1 MTMAGDNRITLTQ
14 TDKKKLE
21 DELQD
26 LRVNKRAEVA
36 AEIAEARAHGD
47 LSENAEYD
55 AAKDKEAQVNGR
67 IQEIEQM
74 LSTAL
79 FIDDSNVALDT
90 VSVGCKVTVYD
101 MEYEEEDEYTIVGFT
116 EADPMKLFISSESP
130 IGEALLGARVGD
142 IVKAHTPGGVIE
154 LKVLSIARR

>member
-1 MTMAGDNRITLTQ
+1 MAGENRTTLTQ

-79 FIDDSNVALDT
+79 FVDESKAALDV
-90 VSVGCKVTVYD
+90 VSVGCKVKVYD

-130 IGEALLGARVGD
+130 IGEALLGAHVGD
-142 IVKAHTPGGVIE
+142 VVKAHTPGGVVE
-154 LKVLSIARR
+154 LKVLNIARR

>member
-1 MTMAGDNRITLTQ
+1 MAGENRITLTQ

-79 FIDDSNVALDT
+79 FVDESQAALD
-90 VSVGCKVTVYD
+90 VVGVGCKVKVYD
-101 MEYEEEDEYTIVGFT
+101 MEYEEEDDYTIVGFT
-116 EADPMKLFISSESP
+116 ESDPSKLFISSESP
-130 IGEALLGARVGD
+130 IGSALLGAHVGD
-142 IVKAHTPGGVIE
+142 VVKAHTPGGVIE
-154 LKVLSIARR
+154 LKVLEIARR